1 MTHRYSA
8 RMHRLPT
15 AGVVSLL
22 ALSLGAALAGCAAT
36 TTDDARADADLAAAT
51 ALPAIIDTDW
61 RCVELVDADGKAVP
75 VTGEPPTL
83 RIGRDG
89 RANGFAGVNRFGCD
103 ARIGNSTEATMLPVE
118 FGPVMATR
126 MAGPPERMALERA
139 FTEMLGV
146 VRTAEVTRGEK
157 GAHVL
162 VLRGEDGVRAK
173 FSAATSGDG
182 ANR

>member
-1 MTHRYSA
+1 
-8 RMHRLPT
+8 MHRLPT
-15 AGVVSLL
+15 VRVVSLL
-22 ALSLGAALAGCAAT
+22 ALSACAALAGCAAT
-36 TTDDARADADLAAAT
+36 TSEDARADADLAAAT

-61 RCVELVDADGKAVP
+61 RCLEFVDADGKAVP
-75 VTGEPPTL
+75 VKGESPTL

-103 ARIGNSTEATMLPVE
+103 ARIGNSTAATMLPVE

-146 VRTAEVTRGEK
+146 VRSAEVTRGES
-157 GAHVL
+157 GAPEL
-162 VLRGEDGVRAK
+162 VLRGEGSVCARFGV
-173 FSAATSGDG
+173 ATSGDG